1 MGAESL
7 WRVPTSDSCRIHP
20 DSHVILHPHGLGLTG
35 IKLPGR
41 AIVRGHPGL
50 ANVILPHGQ
59 GETVQE
65 ESGQVEHGSCGQAR
79 GPWARAVPRVP
90 RKAATG
96 LGVALRISM
105 EAPHL
110 KMIQSI
116 TGTIPLRTL
125 YLDVESFSL
134 HRSQLCKSLG
144 VESFGQ
150 SCLISG
156 QKSSLTSFSPPFIAQ
171 KGFQISMKI
180 SRGDSSQSIERSS
193 SELLMK
199 FDRSKLERP

>member
-1 MGAESL
+1 MGAEPL
-7 WRVPTSDSCRIHP
+7 WWVPTSDSCRIHP

-50 ANVILPHGQ
+50 ANVILSHGQ
-59 GETVQE
+59 GKTVQE

-96 LGVALRISM
+96 LGVALGISM

-116 TGTIPLRTL
+116 TGMIPLRTL

-144 VESFGQ
+144 VEKFW
-150 SCLISG
+150 
-156 QKSSLTSFSPPFIAQ
+156 P
-171 KGFQISMKI
+171 
-180 SRGDSSQSIERSS
+180 
-193 SELLMK
+193 ELL
-199 FDRSKLERP
+199 DQWSKVFLNLIFPSFYCTKGLPNQHENI